1 MHRRRVIRLV
11 ARDRLAPRGL
21 QISREAP
28 QGHAEQTRRGWE
40 MVVRIE
46 KIIWTD

>member
-1 MHRRRVIRLV
+1 MIRLV

-21 QISREAP
+21 QISHVAL
-28 QGHAEQTRRGWE
+28 QGHAEQTRRDWE
-40 MVVRIE
+40 MTVRIE